1 MSSDSA
7 SLDDLAQSL
16 GREFDARMDAR
27 RRAAIAEHEAQLA
40 AVPPVTELTQ
50 SPQVRGML
58 AVGVV
63 VLSGLALW
71 CLKDAWP
78 VSVPLWL
85 LAALAIRS
93 LWLQRDPG
101 QQPLLRLTHERLWFA
116 CLDRELALVDLV
128 EGRVRQGRDLHI
140 VLTLKPDTVLPR
152 PRNRLGPWMPRAKVK
167 GGVQPQVTLICYGL
181 TLQGQSLDAQA
192 LMDLLRAY
200 DACAQAKL
208 RLDALYAQG

>member
-1 MSSDSA
+1 MSSDSG

-85 LAALAIRS
+85 LAALAVRS
-93 LWLQRDPG
+93 LWLQRDPCG
-101 QQPLLRLTHERLWFA
+101 
-116 CLDRELALVDLV
+116 CS
-128 EGRVRQGRDLHI
+128 
-140 VLTLKPDTVLPR
+140 
-152 PRNRLGPWMPRAKVK
+152 
-167 GGVQPQVTLICYGL
+167 VTRGSSRC
-181 TLQGQSLDAQA
+181 
-192 LMDLLRAY
+192 
-200 DACAQAKL
+200 CA
-208 RLDALYAQG
+208 